1 MSKKSCNLSV
11 HDKILSGFTI
21 LTAHFFGNNDKNG
34 EKNTHRD
41 QSSTAQILFRGRMFS
56 SIPRKIGFGEV

>member
-11 HDKILSGFTI
+11 HDKILSSFTI

-34 EKNTHRD
+34 EK
-41 QSSTAQILFRGRMFS
+41 
-56 SIPRKIGFGEV
+56 IPIETKAALLKYYFAEECSVRSLVK